1 MRQKMLLLPVKYNH
15 SIEQDIN
22 MHEDTGLSEDLE
34 FLQSTHAIDDSLIE
48 SLQSSPEQAK
58 AHIRFYKR
66 MILLTCI
73 LPVIMGCAITA
84 LAGLKLSG
92 ILTLTI
98 CVVGAWIIYHFGYII
113 LKRSKA
119 IRATEQIAKYHHL
132 I

>member
-1 MRQKMLLLPVKYNH
+1 
-15 SIEQDIN
+15 

-34 FLQSTHAIDDSLIE
+34 FLQNTHAIDDSLIE

-66 MILLTCI
+66 MILLTCV
-73 LPVIMGCAITA
+73 LPVVVGGVVVA

-92 ILTLTI
+92 ILALLL
-98 CVVGAWIIYHFGYII
+98 CMAGAWIVYHFGYV
-113 LKRSKA
+113 LVRMVKA
-119 IRATEQIAKYHHL
+119 IRVTEQIAKYHHL